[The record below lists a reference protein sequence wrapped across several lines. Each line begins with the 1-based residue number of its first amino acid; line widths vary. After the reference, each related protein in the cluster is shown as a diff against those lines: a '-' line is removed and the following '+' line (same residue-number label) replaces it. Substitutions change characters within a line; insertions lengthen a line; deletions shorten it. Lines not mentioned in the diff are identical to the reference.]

1 MPRTSSQT
9 VDVFFETSTS
19 VAGRAAPPRTGTAGG
34 TAPFPRDL
42 LPGDLPNRAQS
53 SVSATAALAA
63 HSPAPRRARAG
74 SCSSLPRASVHLEK
88 SPSHTE
94 AAAETL
100 PETAR
105 RRD

>member
-19 VAGRAAPPRTGTAGG
+19 VAGSAPPPWTGTAGG

-42 LPGDLPNRAQS
+42 LPGDLLRCDPPNRAQS

-63 HSPAPRRARAG
+63 HLPAPRRARAG
-74 SCSSLPRASVHLEK
+74 LCSSLPKASVHLEK
-88 SPSHTE
+88 SPSHPEVT
-94 AAAETL
+94 AETL
-100 PETAR
+100 P
-105 RRD
+105 